1 MPRLVKQRSIKTGAP
16 PGTLI
21 HIGRRKAGEVKIRI
35 MSYDEN
41 DFEETQVRTIDECVR
56 FKDAPHVTWIDVE
69 GIHQIEIF
77 EKIGSCYG
85 VHPLVLE
92 DILNTDQ
99 RPKMDEYEDYAYV
112 VVKMLSLDQKSGAVN
127 VEQVSLI
134 LGRSF
139 VISFQEAEGG
149 DVFDPVRER
158 IRKQKGRIRSL
169 GADYLVYSLLDVIVD
184 NYFVIL
190 EKLGEQI
197 ESLEDDLIANP
208 TTKALTT
215 VHNLKR
221 EMIFLRRSVWPLRE
235 VIDRLESLESSLI
248 NEPTRIFLRDVYDHT
263 IHIIDTIETFREMLS
278 GMLDIYLS
286 SMSNKMNEIMKVLT
300 IIATIF
306 MPLSFIAGVYGMNF
320 KHMPELEWRWG
331 YFGALLIM
339 LLTCLAMLMYFK
351 RKKWL

>member
-1 MPRLVKQRSIKTGAP
+1 MSRLTKKRSAKAGAP

-21 HIGRRKAGEVKIRI
+21 HIGRRKTEQIKIRI
-35 MSYDEN
+35 MSYDGDHFQETEAKTV
-41 DFEETQVRTIDECVR
+41 EEC
-56 FKDAPHVTWIDVE
+56 FPLKDAPHVTWINVE
-69 GIHQIEIF
+69 GIHQIEIL
-77 EKIGSCYG
+77 EKLGSCYG

-99 RPKMDEYEDYAYV
+99 RPKMDDYNEYAYV
-112 VVKMLSLDQKSGAVN
+112 VLKMLSLDQKSGAVN
-127 VEQVSLI
+127 VEQVSLVF
-134 LGRSF
+134 GRNF

-208 TTKALTT
+208 TPKALST
-215 VHNLKR
+215 VHSLKR

-235 VIDRLESLESSLI
+235 AIDRLESMESALV
-248 NEPTRIFLRDVYDHT
+248 NESTRIYLRDVYDHT

-306 MPLSFIAGVYGMNF
+306 MPLSFIAGLYGMNF
-320 KHMPELEWRWG
+320 KYMPELQWRWG
-331 YFGALLIM
+331 YVAALLIM
-339 LLTCLAMLMYFK
+339 LLTCLAMLVYFK
-351 RKKWL
+351 RRKWL